1 MMDSAGASTFC
12 TKVVAPSLCTQ
23 SGTSAGRAMQLTSTG
38 MKGSMSRLPTMP
50 QISFM
55 ALVPAV
61 CRRKASREHTLP
73 YPVMEQL
80 SVMQH
85 IHTSVK
91 QLDGGPAVP
100 DLTRKGLQSC
110 DKKPEVD

>member
-23 SGTSAGRAMQLTSTG
+23 SGTSAGRAIQLTSTG

-61 CRRKASREHTLP
+61 CSREASHEHALFT
-73 YPVMEQL
+73 
-80 SVMQH
+80 
-85 IHTSVK
+85 
-91 QLDGGPAVP
+91 PAV
-100 DLTRKGLQSC
+100 DSLEECRAYGHQSGRQVKIQQC
-110 DKKPEVD
+110 LL